1 MMGVMGSSTDK
12 SVMVF
17 PLQTEDPVQT
27 MNCHD
32 SMVWSIHFDKKG
44 QATTDPFSCI
54 FARSL
59 CGLFVDI
66 IFSWEICVVQ
76 KRAASRKTPVLLGL
90 FVEMTC
96 RCVEPVVT

>member
-1 MMGVMGSSTDK
+1 MMGVRGSSTDK

-44 QATTDPFSCI
+44 EKLVSTGDDGSVQLYLRQESVWSVCCHHFLMGNLCCPEASC
-54 FARSL
+54 FTEDT
-59 CGLFVDI
+59 G
-66 IFSWEICVVQ
+66 
-76 KRAASRKTPVLLGL
+76 PVR
-90 FVEMTC
+90 TI
-96 RCVEPVVT
+96 R

>member
-1 MMGVMGSSTDK
+1 MMGMMSSSTDK

-44 QATTDPFSCI
+44 MKLVSTGDDGS
-54 FARSL
+54 
-59 CGLFVDI
+59 
-66 IFSWEICVVQ
+66 VQ
-76 KRAASRKTPVLLGL
+76 LYLRQESVWS
-90 FVEMTC
+90 VC
-96 RCVEPVVT
+96 

>member
-44 QATTDPFSCI
+44 EKLISTGDDGS
-54 FARSL
+54 
-59 CGLFVDI
+59 
-66 IFSWEICVVQ
+66 VQ
-76 KRAASRKTPVLLGL
+76 LYLRQESVWS
-90 FVEMTC
+90 VC
-96 RCVEPVVT
+96 